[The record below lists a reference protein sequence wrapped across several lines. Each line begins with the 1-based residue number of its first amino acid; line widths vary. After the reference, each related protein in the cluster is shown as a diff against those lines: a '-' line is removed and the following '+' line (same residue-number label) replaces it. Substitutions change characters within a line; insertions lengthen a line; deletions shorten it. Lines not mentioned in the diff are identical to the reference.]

1 MPSWVFVLFLAIA
14 VAAFLVILRQ
24 LRGLKLVI
32 AEQQRDAASEDAP
45 EGPPPPR
52 EEPLPVPGIAEI
64 EQGLARVSER
74 LTAIQEEMQLLS
86 IEVKSAAQP
95 GPDAAAPAA
104 PAAPPTPEQ
113 VAREYLAR
121 EGYSQIQID
130 SRRPEA
136 GGVRFVVKA
145 RRGEEIRIRVG
156 ADLQRVADVR
166 DVVERQRIH
175 ETDGRTALA
184 RRPQRPDRVGGREER
199 ELADAHGRQTQKR
212 QTLQGSKGWPAAR
225 IL

>member
-1 MPSWVFVLFLAIA
+1 MPSWVFVPFLVIA

-24 LRGLKLVI
+24 LRGLKLMI

-52 EEPLPVPGIAEI
+52 EEPLPVSGLAEV
-64 EQGLARVSER
+64 ERGLARVSER
-74 LTAIQEEMQLLS
+74 LTAIQRETQLLS

-95 GPDAAAPAA
+95 AQGAAAPAA
-104 PAAPPTPEQ
+104 QAAPPSPEQ

-121 EGYSQIQID
+121 EGYSQIQIA

-145 RRGEEIRIRVG
+145 RRGEEIRMGHVLVSDG
-156 ADLQRVADVR
+156 A
-166 DVVERQRIH
+166 VVEGDL
-175 ETDGRTALA
+175 EVPSALF
-184 RRPQRPDRVGGREER
+184 P
-199 ELADAHGRQTQKR
+199 
-212 QTLQGSKGWPAAR
+212 
-225 IL
+225 